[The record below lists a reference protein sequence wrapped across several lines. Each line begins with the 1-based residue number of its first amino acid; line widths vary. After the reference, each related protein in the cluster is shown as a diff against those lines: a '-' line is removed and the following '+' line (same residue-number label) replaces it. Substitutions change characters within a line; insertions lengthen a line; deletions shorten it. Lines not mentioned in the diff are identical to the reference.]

1 LFFIAAYILLVQH
14 IALSLAIFSGL
25 HAPAFTNHVAGV
37 QNTKSM
43 LFKTAIYSVHMSCDP
58 VLDILD
64 IVQTCPNC
72 PKRAISEKLRRLRT
86 SGFPIFGTHLAITK
100 IGIRADPDS
109 SRHDL
114 GVAIASVAL
123 PIGSVGGHWNPA
135 ESEACGSVPSGQRDE
150 AGWSAGGRASQR
162 SWGVCS

>member
-25 HAPAFTNHVAGV
+25 QAPVFTNDVDGV

-64 IVQTCPNC
+64 IVQSCPNC
-72 PKRAISEKLRRLRT
+72 PKSVISEKPRKLRS
-86 SGFPIFGTHLAITK
+86 SGFRKLGTGLALGK

-123 PIGSVGGHWNPA
+123 QIGSVKGH
-135 ESEACGSVPSGQRDE
+135 
-150 AGWSAGGRASQR
+150 
-162 SWGVCS
+162 